1 MQRKGASCI
10 SGAGRCGRNGCRSRV
25 AEFHQRCC
33 ADARAQDREQCR
45 TKLNACVRAGEECK
59 ILSCVDAKLGSYSDG
74 RVEMIGR

>member
-1 MQRKGASCI
+1 MVPAR
-10 SGAGRCGRNGCRSRV
+10 GRSSPATARSRV
-25 AEFHQRCC
+25 AEFHQRSC

-45 TKLNACVRAGEECK
+45 TKLNACALAGEECK